1 MQPIRIL
8 RAQVHAVRQS
18 NARVQFAAKV
28 FARRPPRDA
37 QLHAALFTK
46 RVPKQRKFPVIYTV
60 HDDKIRP
67 PPVPSASIPRRVP
80 SHRHRRHLCDQRL
93 RSRLGLTDLTP
104 RRETGEARRCAKS
117 LDLANQDLEEEIHRR
132 PRARGRL
139 FPRRA
144 PVPPSL
150 RRVGSLLGILS
161 AYLRSRLFRPPKT
174 RVKNRL

>member
-1 MQPIRIL
+1 MQPVRLL

-18 NARVQFAAKV
+18 NARAQFAAEV

-67 PPVPSASIPRRVP
+67 PVPSASIPRRVP
-80 SHRHRRHLCDQRL
+80 SHRHRSHLCDQRL

-117 LDLANQDLEEEIHRR
+117 LDLANQELVEEIHRR

-144 PVPPSL
+144 PVPPSP
-150 RRVGSLLGILS
+150 RRVGSLLRILS
-161 AYLRSRLFRPPKT
+161 PHLRSRLFRPPKT